1 MTREARKPK
10 TKPGAFKKR
19 KRKPCLFCIEQTILD
34 YKDAAFVKRFMTDR
48 GKIAPR
54 RLSGCCAEHQ
64 RMIAKAIKRARQI
77 GTVPY
82 VVD

>member
-10 TKPGAFKKR
+10 QQQFRKKKKR
-19 KRKPCLFCIEQTILD
+19 PCVFCIDQKELD
-34 YKDAAFVKRFMTDR
+34 YKDISYVKRFMTDR

-54 RLSGCCAEHQ
+54 RMSGCCALHQ
-64 RMIAKAIKRARQI
+64 RMVAKAVKRARQI
-77 GTVPY
+77 GLAPY